1 MHYQV
6 TDVILDQSPDMQHR
20 AAVGWLSPGTLT
32 DKRSVTVSVKH
43 AAHCPEEPPRFE
55 GKRRLGPTLLQDTK
69 DQFQAPVASQ
79 SPTDSISM
87 GTGAKRNRL

>member
-32 DKRSVTVSVKH
+32 DTKSATVSVKH
-43 AAHCPEEPPRFE
+43 TAPCPEEPHRFA
-55 GKRRLGPTLLQDTK
+55 GKRRLGPTLLQDTT
-69 DQFQAPVASQ
+69 DQFQAPVAAQ
-79 SPTDSISM
+79 SPTDTISM
-87 GTGAKRNRL
+87 ENRCK